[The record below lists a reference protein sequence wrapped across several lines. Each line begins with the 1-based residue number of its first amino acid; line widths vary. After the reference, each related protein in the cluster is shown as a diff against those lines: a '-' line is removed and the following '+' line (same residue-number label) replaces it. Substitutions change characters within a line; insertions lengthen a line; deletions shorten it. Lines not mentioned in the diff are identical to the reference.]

1 MGCPAETCDLRS
13 GSVPTVR
20 FQPLTRVLI
29 TACSA
34 LICSVATAA
43 TPATTQSTNLSLP
56 PPFWTDG
63 VVHGESVLF
72 LADGDNPAEA
82 ALLLRPKAVR
92 AVRIPLTGETYTEG
106 RDYRV
111 DAERRRLVRLDGSRL
126 PFLHEADLYKK
137 PHEPHGASHK
147 VGDENT
153 WLLWDEDGFA
163 ARQVEVDYDAAE
175 PWDGYVPHSA
185 AAALPRTF
193 AKLRQ
198 HEHLSL
204 AVSGDSISAGYNS
217 SARHNTPPYQA
228 AYPALLAAALEKT
241 YGSKVDLLNV
251 SVAGLRAD
259 AAMTSLPRVLDV
271 EPDLVIVAYG
281 MNDVGLRNPAL
292 YAKQIQTFIDA
303 VRAKR
308 PEAEFILVA
317 TSLGNPEW
325 TAIPADQFSK
335 YRDAL
340 AALCSD
346 ERHVALADVTALW
359 TDLLRRKRY
368 ADLTGNG
375 LNHPNDFGHRLYA
388 QVLSQM
394 LGSPPEERH

>member
-1 MGCPAETCDLRS
+1 MASPAETGDLPS
-13 GSVPTVR
+13 GSVPAVR
-20 FQPLTRVLI
+20 LQPFTRVLV

-34 LICSVATAA
+34 LICFSALAA
-43 TPATTQSTNLSLP
+43 APATTQSTNLSLP
-56 PPFWTDG
+56 PPFSTHG
-63 VVHGESVLF
+63 VVHGESALF
-72 LADGDNPAEA
+72 LAPSDGPAEA

-92 AVRIPLTGETYTEG
+92 AVRNRLTGETYTEG

-111 DAERRRLVRLDGSRL
+111 DADRRRLVRLDGSRL
-126 PFLHEADLYKK
+126 PFLHESDLYKK
-137 PHEPHGASHK
+137 PHEPHAAAHK

-163 ARQVEVDYDAAE
+163 AKQVEVDYDAAE

-193 AKLRQ
+193 ARLRH
-198 HEHLSL
+198 HEHLSI

-217 SARHNTPPYQA
+217 SARHNTPPYQG

-259 AAMTSLPRVLDV
+259 SAMASLPRVLEV
-271 EPDLVIVAYG
+271 EPDLVVVAYG
-281 MNDVGLRNPAL
+281 MNDVGRRDPAL
-292 YAKQIQTFIDA
+292 YARQIQTFIDA

-308 PEAEFILVA
+308 PDAEFILVT
-317 TSLGNPEW
+317 TSLGNPDW
-325 TAIPADQFSK
+325 TAIPADQFPK

-340 AALCSD
+340 ADLCSD
-346 ERHVALADVTALW
+346 ERHVALADVTQLW

-388 QVLSQM
+388 QTLMQ
-394 LGSPPEERH
+394 LLTPPIER